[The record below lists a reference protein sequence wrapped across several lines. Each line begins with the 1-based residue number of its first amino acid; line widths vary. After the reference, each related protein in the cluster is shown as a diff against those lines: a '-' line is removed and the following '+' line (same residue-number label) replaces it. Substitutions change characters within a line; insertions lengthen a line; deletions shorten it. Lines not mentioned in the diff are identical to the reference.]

1 MHYVNIDYC
10 IVFVMLGIVMNHHF
24 QRLIY
29 ALSGLIIKK
38 FDTKNYKVATIVM
51 YRINDNY

>member
-1 MHYVNIDYC
+1 MYYVNIDYC
-10 IVFVMLGIVMNHHF
+10 IVFVMLGIVINHNF

-29 ALSGLIIKK
+29 ALSSLIIKK
-38 FDTKNYKVATIVM
+38 FDTENYKVATIVM